1 MPLRHVVLLTLDD
14 SCDVDGLVA
23 ALQALPGSIPAL
35 RSYVVGSDAGLAE
48 GNATVAV
55 VADVDDEAGWRAY
68 VDHPAHQQVNAERVR
83 PHLVARTAVQH
94 WTSGGAAP
102 GDARPT

>member
-1 MPLRHVVLLTLDD
+1 MPFRHVVLITLDEAA
-14 SCDVDGLVA
+14 DVDGLLD
-23 ALQALPGSIPAL
+23 ALRSLPAQVPEL
-35 RSYVVGSDAGLAE
+35 RSYVVGRDAGLAE

-68 VDHPAHQQVNAERVR
+68 TDHPAHRRIIAERIR

-94 WTSGGAAP
+94 VT
-102 GDARPT
+102 